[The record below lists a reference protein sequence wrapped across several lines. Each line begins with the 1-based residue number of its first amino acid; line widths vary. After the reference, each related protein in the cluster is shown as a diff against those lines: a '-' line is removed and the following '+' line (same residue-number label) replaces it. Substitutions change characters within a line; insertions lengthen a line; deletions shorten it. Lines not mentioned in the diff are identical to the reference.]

1 MHLREN
7 PYLCVAFTPFS
18 PLPLSQGAE
27 GHAKARF
34 KGLCESVIPT
44 VAQAT
49 GFSHTLESNFSM
61 TLTFLLDPVDNLSV
75 PCQVAEEELRSNY
88 FRALYVDTLPSSGKY
103 HAGGRA
109 YKATT
114 RTHFLLSF
122 SGLASLAI
130 KEKTTTTETFSFIQ

>member
-1 MHLREN
+1 M
-7 PYLCVAFTPFS
+7 A
-18 PLPLSQGAE
+18 
-27 GHAKARF
+27 
-34 KGLCESVIPT
+34 
-44 VAQAT
+44 
-49 GFSHTLESNFSM
+49 
-61 TLTFLLDPVDNLSV
+61 LTFLLDPVDNLSG
-75 PCQVAEEELRSNY
+75 PCQVTEEELRSNY

-103 HAGGRA
+103 HAARA